1 MTWSAPKR
9 ARCLMLVMVLVLVC
23 WYAGVHSSDGHHNG
37 SANAVFVTMR
47 DAKRVVAALVRLQAA
62 AYRRSYH
69 PSLHLRNKSTFLN
82 LAIILENL

>member
-1 MTWSAPKR
+1 
-9 ARCLMLVMVLVLVC
+9 MLVMVLVLFC
-23 WYAGVHSSDGHHNG
+23 WYAGVHSSDGHHDG

-62 AYRRSYH
+62 AYRLGIWSSYH
-69 PSLHLRNKSTFLN
+69 PSLHIRNKSTFSN